1 MALSLPF
8 ILLCWELVVRRS
20 RLRDAITATLPLWIA
35 AAVYLGLRFAF
46 LSIPFQGPYA
56 IEFGWFL
63 LANLGAYI
71 DWSAQGFFFSA
82 DWRVELA
89 LLALAAVG
97 FRFAS
102 QQGRRL
108 AAFGV
113 LWFLLALAPVIF
125 MPNHVYRY
133 YLVFPVLGLV
143 TSAAVLIGPVVS
155 RIPRKEL
162 RAGIAL
168 VLVLGF
174 TFLSHLRFEKSA
186 ARRESQ
192 TSRSH
197 SILIQLLTLHPQLP
211 DDTHVYLSAPG
222 NFNLSQLLK
231 DSGAALRVVYGNS
244 TLRADPLTRKAA
256 ETIGSGSAGP
266 ILAFTLGRDG
276 TLRAHPKN
284 PRIPRE

>member
-1 MALSLPF
+1 
-8 ILLCWELVVRRS
+8 
-20 RLRDAITATLPLWIA
+20 
-35 AAVYLGLRFAF
+35 
-46 LSIPFQGPYA
+46 
-56 IEFGWFL
+56 L
-63 LANLGAYI
+63 LANLGSYI
-71 DWSAQGFFFSA
+71 DRSAQAFFFSA

-102 QQGRRL
+102 LQKRRL

-113 LWFLLALAPVIF
+113 LWFLLALGPVIF
-125 MPNHVYRY
+125 MPNHLYRY

-143 TSAAVLIGPVVS
+143 TSAAALADPLAS
-155 RIPRKEL
+155 RIPREEL

-174 TFLSHLRFEKSA
+174 TFLSHQQFEESA
-186 ARRESQ
+186 ARRERQ

-197 SILIQLLTLHPQLP
+197 SILVQLLTLHPRLP
-211 DDTHVYLSAPG
+211 DHTHVYLSAPG

-244 TLRADPLTRKAA
+244 TLRADPLTRKAS

-276 TLRAHPKN
+276 TLRAHPRN